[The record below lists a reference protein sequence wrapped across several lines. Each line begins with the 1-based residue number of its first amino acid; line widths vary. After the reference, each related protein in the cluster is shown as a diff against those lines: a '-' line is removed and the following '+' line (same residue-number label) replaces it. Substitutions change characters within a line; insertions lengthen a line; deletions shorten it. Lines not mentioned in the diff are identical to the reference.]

1 MKKLSFLVA
10 LVITCSLVFAFS
22 VNPSMDG
29 RAVVADNGVFPPGG
43 YYGRAPGYLP
53 GDTVIVTNHSNGFS
67 IDVLIL
73 GSYDAYEGIAIL
85 LSPEAADK
93 LQIQKGN
100 QG

>member
-29 RAVVADNGVFPPGG
+29 SAVVADNGVFPPGG

-53 GDTVIVTNHSNGFS
+53 GDTVIVTNHSNLMCRLKPVIF
-67 IDVLIL
+67 IF
-73 GSYDAYEGIAIL
+73 L
-85 LSPEAADK
+85 LFF
-93 LQIQKGN
+93 L
-100 QG
+100 